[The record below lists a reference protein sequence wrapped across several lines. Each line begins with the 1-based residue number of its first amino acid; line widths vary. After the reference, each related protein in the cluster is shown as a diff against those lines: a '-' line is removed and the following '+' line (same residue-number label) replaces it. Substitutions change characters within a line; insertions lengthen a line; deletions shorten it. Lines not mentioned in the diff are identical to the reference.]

1 MSVYAVGEKCSL
13 YVRSHEP
20 NELIPY
26 TDAIM
31 RQDTT
36 RFMLTGSYPMRWIDS
51 KAVWDKERASGD
63 VLFSIHT
70 EGQFPRFIG
79 ICGLHGLRDIYHSG
93 ELRILI
99 FDPVAIGHG
108 FGTEAV
114 NLLLEYGFNRLN
126 LHRIWLGVNADNEG
140 AVNCYR
146 KCGFKHEGRLRDDIF
161 YHGKYAD
168 VIRMGIL
175 RDEWQSTAQSS

>member
-1 MSVYAVGEKCSL
+1 MSVYASGERCSL
-13 YVRSHEP
+13 YVRQHDER
-20 NELIPY
+20 ELIPY

-63 VLFSIHT
+63 VLFSIYT
-70 EGQFPRFIG
+70 PNAGFVG
-79 ICGLHGLRDIYHSG
+79 ICGLHSMRDIYHSA

-99 FDPVAIGHG
+99 FDSASIGKG
-108 FGTEAV
+108 IGEEAV
-114 NLLLEYGFNRLN
+114 NLLVGYAFSRLN
-126 LHRIWLGVNADNEG
+126 LHRVWLGVNYDNER
-140 AVNCYR
+140 AVACYL
-146 KCGFKHEGRLRDDIF
+146 KCGFKEEGRLREDIF

-168 VIRMGIL
+168 VLRMGIL
-175 RDEWQSTAQSS
+175 RDEWCIHVEV